1 MAKSSSG
8 RIVAELEPSLKRKL
22 YSVLAMENK
31 TLKEWITESAEQ
43 YLSDN
48 SDKIEKS
55 EAARN

>member
-1 MAKSSSG
+1 MAKSGSG

-31 TLKEWITESAEQ
+31 TLKEWITERAEQ

>member
-1 MAKSSSG
+1 MAKSDSG

-22 YSVLAMENK
+22 YSALAMENK
-31 TLKEWITESAEQ
+31 TLKEWIIERAEL
-43 YLSDN
+43 YLSEN

>member
-8 RIVAELEPSLKRKL
+8 RIVVELEPSLKRKL

-31 TLKEWITESAEQ
+31 TLKEWITERAEQ

-48 SDKIEKS
+48 SDKIKKS

>member
-1 MAKSSSG
+1 MAKSDSG

-22 YSVLAMENK
+22 YSALAMENK
-31 TLKEWITESAEQ
+31 TLKEWIIERAEL

-48 SDKIEKS
+48 NDKIEKS

>member
-8 RIVAELEPSLKRKL
+8 RIVAELDPSLKRKL

-31 TLKEWITESAEQ
+31 TLKEWITERAEQ

-55 EAARN
+55 EAAMN

>member
-31 TLKEWITESAEQ
+31 TLKEWITERAEQ